1 MTSFS
6 RRHASICRAII
17 CIILVTF
24 TVACTSMQTIPLT
37 DREALTSLISVGEKV
52 EVTRHDGEVST
63 FIVDQFSESGIGGDG
78 YFVEYDDIEQI
89 RVARDTG
96 SIDDSKM
103 LWIILGIA
111 LVIVALGNGP
121 QEIQGF

>member
-1 MTSFS
+1 
-6 RRHASICRAII
+6 
-17 CIILVTF
+17 
-24 TVACTSMQTIPLT
+24 MQTIPLT